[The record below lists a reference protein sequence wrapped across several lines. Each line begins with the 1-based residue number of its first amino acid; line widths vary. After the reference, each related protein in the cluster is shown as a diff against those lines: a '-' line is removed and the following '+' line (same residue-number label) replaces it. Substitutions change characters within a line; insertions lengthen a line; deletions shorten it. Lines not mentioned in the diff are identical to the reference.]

1 MVEIILL
8 AYILLRFVL
17 RVEFT
22 GRRRR
27 RW

>member
-1 MVEIILL
+1 MIEVILL
-8 AYILLRFVL
+8 GYILLRFVL
-17 RVEFT
+17 RVEIT